1 MNSRFES
8 QAAGD
13 WVDLPDAMAA
23 LRRIAADSEGIVL
36 PMHDRALYRTP
47 LSVGSYRRRMGKG
60 FRPLDEAALMR
71 LGDDG
76 LIDYVRRARTAGH
89 ASAGTALAIMVYGHR
104 GNVERRVRMKVPLDH
119 VEDLTADIVADAI
132 VSAFDGSSVGAF
144 HSWLNTITRR
154 AIADFHRRGPGS
166 VELDPLPEERAAPA
180 TQSVVEV
187 HDAIDRVL
195 AGLRDEHRRVVEQ
208 HLLAG
213 RPVAELVAPGMSAAN
228 VHQIVRRF
236 RLALRAELSAGGDTG
251 GG

>member
-1 MNSRFES
+1 
-8 QAAGD
+8 
-13 WVDLPDAMAA
+13 
-23 LRRIAADSEGIVL
+23 
-36 PMHDRALYRTP
+36 
-47 LSVGSYRRRMGKG
+47 MGKG

-71 LGDDG
+71 LGDNA
-76 LIDYVRRARTAGH
+76 LIAYVRRARTHGH
-89 ASAGTALAIMVYGHR
+89 PSATTALAIMVFGHR
-104 GNVERRVRMKVPLDH
+104 GNVERRVRMKVPPEH

-166 VELDPLPEERAAPA
+166 VELDPLPEERVATPA
-180 TQSVVEV
+180 ESVVEV

-195 AGLRDEHRRVVEQ
+195 ARMRAEHRRVVEQ
-208 HLLAG
+208 YLLAG

-236 RLALRAELSAGGDTG
+236 RLALRDELSADGDTG
-251 GG
+251 GR